1 MDGRQNHCMK
11 AQYIGGNVSRCR
23 PKPLATRAAGWALQ
37 VLIAAGAAGTS
48 SAALAGFERCLEFFP
63 HRAIP
68 ELPARFPL
76 RTRELCF
83 SDFAILY
90 SGDSKTPVYAVERLN
105 KQRLARK
112 AKRTDKFYEE
122 ARLPRRERSTLADY
136 KASYGGRRLDRGH
149 LASAANRFSAEGMA
163 QSFSLAN
170 VVPQVPSFNQGAWN
184 RIEQDTRK
192 YVKRAKGDVFVIT
205 GPVYSERPRR
215 LGPGKVWV
223 PDVMFKLVYDRSS
236 GRSWAHWLVNDEG
249 TKAERPI
256 TYSELVRRT
265 GIRFLPASPQP

>member
-1 MDGRQNHCMK
+1 MEDGRIHCMK
-11 AQYIGGNVSRCR
+11 AQYIGGSVSRCR
-23 PKPLATRAAGWALQ
+23 PKPLANRAAGWALQ

-48 SAALAGFERCLEFFP
+48 SSAIAGFERCLEFFP

-76 RTRELCF
+76 KTRELCF

-112 AKRTDKFYEE
+112 AKRNDRFYEE
-122 ARLPRRERSTLADY
+122 ARLPSRERSTLADY
-136 KASYGGRRLDRGH
+136 KATYSGRRMDRGH
-149 LASAANRFSAEGMA
+149 VASAGNQSSQRGMA

-170 VVPQVPSFNQGAWN
+170 MVPQVPSFNRGAWS
-184 RIEQDTRK
+184 RVEQDTRK
-192 YVKRAKGDVFVIT
+192 YVKRAKGDVFVFT

-223 PDVMFKLVYDRSS
+223 PDYMFKLVYDPTA
-236 GRSWAHWLVNDEG
+236 GRAWAHWLVNDEG
-249 TKAERPI
+249 GKVERPI
-256 TYSELVRRT
+256 AYSELVKRT
-265 GIRFLPASPQP
+265 GIRFFQGP